1 MEKEKSVIDRIFD
14 ENDNDPV
21 VLYSNDKAIE
31 YDQVAIILL
40 DGGIYVMLAPI
51 TKIEGINDDEAFVFS
66 IEENNEEESLFLV
79 TDSEILDKVFDE
91 YYKLLERNNINY

>member
-21 VLYSNDKAIE
+21 VLYSNDRAIE
-31 YDQVAIILL
+31 FDQVAIIPL
-40 DGGIYVMLAPI
+40 DGEIYVMLAPI

-66 IEENNEEESLFLV
+66 IEENNEEESLSLI

>member
-31 YDQVAIILL
+31 FEWRMAVDLSA
-40 DGGIYVMLAPI
+40 
-51 TKIEGINDDEAFVFS
+51 NDWKSSAGH
-66 IEENNEEESLFLV
+66 
-79 TDSEILDKVFDE
+79 TP
-91 YYKLLERNNINY
+91 RR

>member
-31 YDQVAIILL
+31 YDQVAIIML

-66 IEENNEEESLFLV
+66 VEENNEEKSLLLI
-79 TDSEILDKVFDE
+79 TDSEI
-91 YYKLLERNNINY
+91 

>member
-31 YDQVAIILL
+31 FDQVAIIPL
-40 DGGIYVMLAPI
+40 DGKIYVMLAPI

-66 IEENNEEESLFLV
+66 IEENNEEESLSLI

>member
-31 YDQVAIILL
+31 YDQVAIIML

-66 IEENNEEESLFLV
+66 VEENNEEKSLLLI

>member
-1 MEKEKSVIDRIFD
+1 M
-14 ENDNDPV
+14 
-21 VLYSNDKAIE
+21 YSNDKAIE
-31 YDQVAIILL
+31 YDQVAIIML

-66 IEENNEEESLFLV
+66 VEENNEEKSLLLI

>member
-31 YDQVAIILL
+31 FDQVAIIPL
-40 DGGIYVMLAPI
+40 DGKIYVMLAPI
-51 TKIEGINDDEAFVFS
+51 TKIEGVNDDEAFVFS
-66 IEENNEEESLFLV
+66 IEENNEEESLSLI

>member
-21 VLYSNDKAIE
+21 VLYSNDMAIE
-31 YDQVAIILL
+31 FDQVAIIPL
-40 DGGIYVMLAPI
+40 DGEIYVMLAPI
-51 TKIEGINDDEAFVFS
+51 TKIEGINNDEAFVFS
-66 IEENNEEESLFLV
+66 IEENNEEESLSLI

-91 YYKLLERNNINY
+91 YYKLLERNTINY

>member
-21 VLYSNDKAIE
+21 VLYSNDMAIE
-31 YDQVAIILL
+31 FDQVAIISL
-40 DGGIYVMLAPI
+40 DGEIYVMLAPI
-51 TKIEGINDDEAFVFS
+51 TKIEGINNDEAFVFS
-66 IEENNEEESLFLV
+66 IEENDEEERLLLI

>member
-31 YDQVAIILL
+31 YDQVAIIML

-51 TKIEGINDDEAFVFS
+51 TKIEGINNDEAFVFS
-66 IEENNEEESLFLV
+66 IEENDEEERLLLI

>member
-21 VLYSNDKAIE
+21 VLYSNDMAIE
-31 YDQVAIILL
+31 FDQVAIIPL
-40 DGGIYVMLAPI
+40 DGEIYVMLAPI

-66 IEENNEEESLFLV
+66 IEENNEEKSLSLI

>member
-21 VLYSNDKAIE
+21 VLYSNDRAIE
-31 YDQVAIILL
+31 FDQVAIISL

-51 TKIEGINDDEAFVFS
+51 TKIEGINNDEAFVFS
-66 IEENNEEESLFLV
+66 IEENNEEESLSLI

-91 YYKLLERNNINY
+91 YYKLLERNTINY

>member
-31 YDQVAIILL
+31 YDQVAIIML

-66 IEENNEEESLFLV
+66 IEENNEEKSLLLI

>member
-31 YDQVAIILL
+31 FDQVAIILL

-66 IEENNEEESLFLV
+66 IEENNEEESLFLI

>member
-21 VLYSNDKAIE
+21 VLYSNDMAIE
-31 YDQVAIILL
+31 FDQVAIISL

-66 IEENNEEESLFLV
+66 IEENNEEESLSLI

>member
-21 VLYSNDKAIE
+21 VLYSNDMAIE
-31 YDQVAIILL
+31 FDQVAIIPL
-40 DGGIYVMLAPI
+40 DGEIYVMLAPI

-66 IEENNEEESLFLV
+66 IEENNEEKSLSLI

-91 YYKLLERNNINY
+91 YYKLLERNTINY

>member
-14 ENDNDPV
+14 ENDNNPV

-31 YDQVAIILL
+31 FDQVAIIPL
-40 DGGIYVMLAPI
+40 DGEIYVMLAPI

-66 IEENNEEESLFLV
+66 IEENNEEESLFLI

>member
-21 VLYSNDKAIE
+21 VLYSNDMAIE
-31 YDQVAIILL
+31 FDQVAIISL
-40 DGGIYVMLAPI
+40 DGEFYVMLAPI
-51 TKIEGINDDEAFVFS
+51 TKIEGINNDEAFVFS
-66 IEENNEEESLFLV
+66 IEENNEEESLSLIS
-79 TDSEILDKVFDE
+79 DSEILDKVFDE

>member
-31 YDQVAIILL
+31 FDQVAIIPL
-40 DGGIYVMLAPI
+40 DGKIYVMLAPI

-66 IEENNEEESLFLV
+66 IEENNKEESLFLI

>member
-21 VLYSNDKAIE
+21 VLYSNDMAIE
-31 YDQVAIILL
+31 FDQVAIISL

-51 TKIEGINDDEAFVFS
+51 TKIEGINNDEAFVFS
-66 IEENNEEESLFLV
+66 IEENDEEERLLLI

>member
-21 VLYSNDKAIE
+21 VLYSHDIAIE
-31 YDQVAIILL
+31 FDQVAIIPL
-40 DGGIYVMLAPI
+40 DGEIYVMLAPI

-66 IEENNEEESLFLV
+66 IEENNEEESLSLI

-91 YYKLLERNNINY
+91 YYKLVERNNINY

>member
-21 VLYSNDKAIE
+21 VLYSNDKSIE
-31 YDQVAIILL
+31 FDQVAIIPL
-40 DGGIYVMLAPI
+40 DGEIYVMLAPI
-51 TKIEGINDDEAFVFS
+51 TKIEGINNDEAFVFS
-66 IEENNEEESLFLV
+66 IEENNEEESLSLI

>member
-21 VLYSNDKAIE
+21 VLYSNDRAIE
-31 YDQVAIILL
+31 FDQVAIIPL
-40 DGGIYVMLAPI
+40 DGEIYVMLAPI

-66 IEENNEEESLFLV
+66 IEEDNEEESLSLI

>member
-31 YDQVAIILL
+31 FDQVAIIPL
-40 DGGIYVMLAPI
+40 DGEIYVMLAPI
-51 TKIEGINDDEAFVFS
+51 TKIEGVNDDEAFVFS
-66 IEENNEEESLFLV
+66 IEENNKEESLFLI

>member
-31 YDQVAIILL
+31 YDQVAIIML

-66 IEENNEEESLFLV
+66 IEENDEEERLLLI